1 MAKALNIYLT
11 PCPAPNKGKYEIYRE
26 GKPTGELISNTG
38 IRKLLTREQYH
49 DFLEGDSI
57 FYVPANKFRKRNHR
71 SKNGGNKSIKL
82 D

>member
-1 MAKALNIYLT
+1 MSKLLNIYLT
-11 PCPAPNKGKYEIYRE
+11 PVPAPNKGKYEIYRE
-26 GKPTGELISNTG
+26 GKPTGELISNRG

-57 FYVPANKFRKRNHR
+57 FYVSGWKFRTRNHK
-71 SKNGGNKSIKL
+71 SKNRGIKSIKL